1 MGVAMVATMWLS
13 LSRIL
18 LIPSAGIFLFQQGE
32 GKSNADVSE
41 LMGGNRASE
50 GRHLLFFFHLFPVP
64 KF

>member
-18 LIPSAGIFLFQQGE
+18 LIPSAGILFQQGE

-50 GRHLLFFFHLFPVP
+50 GHLLFFFHLFPVP